1 MQRLD
6 RNSWI
11 MLVGSIVV
19 AVALV
24 TLIPYYGL
32 VGGHQEHGVIAAGPL
47 SASSHR
53 YVILPDG
60 VDMVM
65 TAESDTDTATI
76 TAIQTHMQDEAA
88 RFRAGDYGD
97 DMAMVSADLIAA
109 LRDHQAEA
117 AQRLRQHTDQ
127 ADEEDGSVTETLER
141 SQRTRT
147 HALHQAHHGLAPRP
161 KSSAM
166 GLAG

>member
-11 MLVGSIVV
+11 MLVGSIAV

-32 VGGHQEHGVIAAGPL
+32 VGGHQEHGVTAAGPL

-88 RFRAGDYGD
+88 RYRAGDYAD
-97 DMAMVSADLIAA
+97 EMAMVSADLIAA
-109 LRDHQAEA
+109 LRDHQADITVTVVA
-117 AQRLRQHTDQ
+117 AGATSTIQF
-127 ADEEDGSVTETLER
+127 R
-141 SQRTRT
+141 SQDSATVAWLKT
-147 HALHQAHHGLAPRP
+147 WADQMSAHNTDHSMHP
-161 KSSAM
+161 
-166 GLAG
+166 

>member
-11 MLVGSIVV
+11 MLVGSIAV

-32 VGGHQEHGVIAAGPL
+32 VGGHQEHGVTAAGPL

-88 RFRAGDYGD
+88 RFRAGDYAD
-97 DMAMVSADLIAA
+97 DMAMANPDLVAA
-109 LRDHQAEA
+109 LRAHQDDI
-117 AQRLRQHTDQ
+117 T
-127 ADEEDGSVTETLER
+127 VTVVVAGATSTIQFR
-141 SQRTRT
+141 SQDSATVTLLKSWADQMST
-147 HALHQAHHGLAPRP
+147 HHADHTIHP
-161 KSSAM
+161 
-166 GLAG
+166 

>member
-11 MLVGSIVV
+11 MLVGSIAV

-32 VGGHQEHGVIAAGPL
+32 VGGHQEHGVTAAGPL

-65 TAESDTDTATI
+65 TAESDTDSATI

-88 RFRAGDYGD
+88 RYRAGDYGD

-109 LRDHQAEA
+109 LRDHQADITVTVVA
-117 AQRLRQHTDQ
+117 AGATSTIQF
-127 ADEEDGSVTETLER
+127 R
-141 SQRTRT
+141 SQDSATVAWLKT
-147 HALHQAHHGLAPRP
+147 WADQMSAHNTDHSMHP
-161 KSSAM
+161 
-166 GLAG
+166 

>member
-11 MLVGSIVV
+11 MLVGSIAV

-32 VGGHQEHGVIAAGPL
+32 VGGHQEHGVTAAGPL

-88 RFRAGDYGD
+88 RYRAGDYGD

-109 LRDHQAEA
+109 LRDHQADITVTVVA
-117 AQRLRQHTDQ
+117 AGATSTIQF
-127 ADEEDGSVTETLER
+127 R
-141 SQRTRT
+141 SQDSATVAWLKT
-147 HALHQAHHGLAPRP
+147 WADQMSAHNTDHSMHP
-161 KSSAM
+161 
-166 GLAG
+166 

>member
-11 MLVGSIVV
+11 MLVGSIAV

-32 VGGHQEHGVIAAGPL
+32 VGGHQEHGVTAAGPL

-88 RFRAGDYGD
+88 RFRAGDYAD
-97 DMAMVSADLIAA
+97 EMAMVSAELIAY
-109 LRDHQAEA
+109 LRDHQADITVTVVA
-117 AQRLRQHTDQ
+117 AGATSTIQLRSSDAATVARLTAWASQISAEHT
-127 ADEEDGSVTETLER
+127 GHT
-141 SQRTRT
+141 
-147 HALHQAHHGLAPRP
+147 PNP
-161 KSSAM
+161 
-166 GLAG
+166 

>member
-11 MLVGSIVV
+11 MLVGSIAV

-32 VGGHQEHGVIAAGPL
+32 VGGHQEHGVTAAGPL

-88 RFRAGDYGD
+88 RFRAGDY
-97 DMAMVSADLIAA
+97 
-109 LRDHQAEA
+109 
-117 AQRLRQHTDQ
+117 
-127 ADEEDGSVTETLER
+127 ADEMAEERDEIQKAIAWYIRCQEHWLDSVD
-141 SQRTRT
+141 
-147 HALHQAHHGLAPRP
+147 HANKIEEINTYTSKIGQVSGIVAVLPPQTIGNDVRVVDYQ
-161 KSSAM
+161 
-166 GLAG
+166 

>member
-11 MLVGSIVV
+11 MLVGSIAV

-32 VGGHQEHGVIAAGPL
+32 VGGHQEHGVTAAGPL

-88 RFRAGDYGD
+88 RFRAGDYAD
-97 DMAMVSADLIAA
+97 EMAMVSADLIAA
-109 LRDHQAEA
+109 LRDHQADITVTVVA
-117 AQRLRQHTDQ
+117 AGATSTIQF
-127 ADEEDGSVTETLER
+127 R
-141 SQRTRT
+141 SQDSATVAWLKT
-147 HALHQAHHGLAPRP
+147 WADQMSAHNTDHSMHP
-161 KSSAM
+161 
-166 GLAG
+166 